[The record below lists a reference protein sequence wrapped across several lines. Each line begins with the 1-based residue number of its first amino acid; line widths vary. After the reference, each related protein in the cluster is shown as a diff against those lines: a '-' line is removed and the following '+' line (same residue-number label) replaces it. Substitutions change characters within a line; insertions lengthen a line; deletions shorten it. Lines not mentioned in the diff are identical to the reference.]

1 MILELVERILIH
13 ERDRKGSV
21 ETTQE
26 VEIFFNFIGRYVPPH
41 FGEVN
46 LTPEEQE
53 ALRKKEETKDR
64 LHRNYIRRRDSG
76 RQKEYEDKT
85 KAAKKAEMDEK
96 KNALRAEDM
105 DKGVF
110 VPVSHLPKA
119 EPTRAEQKT
128 VALPVAA
135 NQ

>member
-26 VEIFFNFIGRYVPPH
+26 VEIFFNFVGRYVPPH

-53 ALRKKEETKDR
+53 EIRKKEETKDR

-110 VPVSHLPKA
+110 VPVSAMPKK
-119 EPTRAEQKT
+119 EPKKAKQTA
-128 VALPVAA
+128 
-135 NQ
+135 